1 MQGKTTISIEVER
14 PLTEWEMDDVRQA
27 VDAIMEQRSFFY
39 AGSDDIGDEIV
50 KFMADK
56 DILTNLENVIED

>member
-1 MQGKTTISIEVER
+1 MQGKTTISVEVER

>member
-1 MQGKTTISIEVER
+1 MQGKTSISVEVDR

-27 VDAIMEQRSFFY
+27 VDAIMAQRSFFY

>member
-1 MQGKTTISIEVER
+1 MQGSTHITIEVPR
-14 PLTEWEMDDVRQA
+14 PLTDWEMDDARQA
-27 VDAIMEQRSFFY
+27 VDAILEKRSFFY

-50 KFMADK
+50 QFMAGR

>member
-1 MQGKTTISIEVER
+1 MQGKTAISIEVER
-14 PLTEWEMDDVRQA
+14 PLTDWEMDDVRQA
-27 VDAIMEQRSFFY
+27 VDAIMNQRSFFY